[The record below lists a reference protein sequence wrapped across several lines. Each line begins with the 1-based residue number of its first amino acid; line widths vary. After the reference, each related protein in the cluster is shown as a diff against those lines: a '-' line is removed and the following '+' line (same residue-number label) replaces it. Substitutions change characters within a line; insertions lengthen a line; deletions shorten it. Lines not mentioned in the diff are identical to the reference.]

1 MKILVIEDDATL
13 SNFIVK
19 GLNEAGYVV
28 DHCKDGKEALYQAI
42 SESYD
47 MIVLDRMLPN
57 IDGLTIL
64 RTLRASSNNTPVLI
78 LSALDEV
85 DQRVEGLSAGAD
97 DYLTK
102 PFAFKELLARVEV
115 ILRRPTIQTSDISTL
130 TVANLSIDLRKQKV
144 RLEDKEIPFQPR
156 EFKLLEYLMRHEGQ
170 LVSRTMLLENVWDYH
185 FDPQTN
191 VVDVHISRL
200 RQKLDINHTK
210 SFIRTV
216 RGAGY
221 VFENPAQSV

>member
-1 MKILVIEDDATL
+1 MKLLVVEDDAAL
-13 SNFIVK
+13 ADFVVK
-19 GLNEAGYVV
+19 GLEQSGYTV
-28 DHCKDGKEALYQAI
+28 DHCPDGKEALFLAT

-47 MIVLDRMLPN
+47 LLILDRMLPA

-64 RTLRASSNNTPVLI
+64 RTLRASSNRVPVLI

-102 PFAFKELLARVEV
+102 PFAFKELLARVEAL
-115 ILRRPTIQTSDISTL
+115 LRRPSTQEASASRL
-130 TVANLSIDLRKQKV
+130 QIANVCLDLRQQKV
-144 RLEDKEIPFQPR
+144 WVNDKEVAFQPR
-156 EFKLLEYLMRHEGQ
+156 ELRLLEYLMRHAGQ

-200 RQKLDINHTK
+200 RQKLNPSEGK
-210 SFIRTV
+210 SLIRTV

-221 VFENPAQSV
+221 VFERHL